1 MSALWIRFS
10 QLFAVH
16 DAPVT
21 PEKYGKHVFVSV
33 TGVSSGTKVTADARM
48 HAAMSLSPALNALTF
63 DETWVL
69 LGEHSRRAPGSD
81 TSVQAE
87 SNSASEQA
95 DRQRAAWMAAA
106 QAGDQRAYARL
117 LNDSV
122 ALIRAVARRQGV
134 GVDTLD
140 DVVQETLL
148 TVHRVRHTFDPSRSY
163 DAWLAAIAARRAID
177 VLRGQGR
184 RDRREVHDEL
194 AYDTHADREDASAGA
209 EREQEA
215 VRLRKAIDTLPPGQ
229 REAVEQLGLKE
240 RTLAEAAEHTGRKT
254 GALKVNLHRALKT
267 LRDRL
272 HGDT

>member
-1 MSALWIRFS
+1 M
-10 QLFAVH
+10 
-16 DAPVT
+16 P
-21 PEKYGKHVFVSV
+21 
-33 TGVSSGTKVTADARM
+33 
-48 HAAMSLSPALNALTF
+48 LSPSLPALTF
-63 DETWVL
+63 DDTWVL
-69 LGEHSRRAPGSD
+69 LRERSRRTPGID

-117 LNDSV
+117 LSESV

-134 GVDTLD
+134 AMDALD

-184 RDRREVHDEL
+184 RGRREVHDEL
-194 AYDTHADREDASAGA
+194 AYDNHADRDDASAGA
-209 EREQEA
+209 ERAQEA
-215 VRLRKAIDTLPPGQ
+215 TRLRKAIDTLPPGQ
-229 REAVEQLGLKE
+229 REAVEQMGLKE
-240 RTLAEAAEHTGRKT
+240 RTLAEAAERTGRNT

-272 HGDT
+272 TGDS